1 MSTNT
6 TPWVQTVTLTPPSL
20 KDNTADADRL
30 VQALKSRLGTA
41 VIDVDPDL
49 LKALQAAIRWPN
61 PLSAILKM
69 RSDLRNRCRVL
80 NSE

>member
-6 TPWVQTVTLTPPSL
+6 TSWIQTLTLTPPSL

-49 LKALQAAIRWPN
+49 LKALPAVLRASKFKVRC
-61 PLSAILKM
+61 ILF
-69 RSDLRNRCRVL
+69 
-80 NSE
+80 